1 MSKALRDIL
10 EQAPVIVSAPCRV
23 DMGGTLDIDTFRF
36 PLRHFSPCTFNI
48 ALNLRT
54 RVCLLPYQAGRVKV
68 SSKGFKPAAYPFDQA
83 PFDHPLGLM
92 FAIAAY
98 FRAEGVHIVIESS
111 SPPRSALGGSSAAAV
126 SLVAAFL
133 TVTEKKPITHSYRH
147 RIALLAHTL
156 EEIAAGV
163 PCGRQDQLAAVY
175 GGVNAW
181 HWQSNIG
188 GPIYRKKIV
197 IQRQFHNSLAQHM
210 LLAYCG
216 IPHQSKDINS
226 LWVKQFLS
234 AQHRQQWIEVVLTTQ
249 KFVDAMGRKNYKE
262 AAAAMNKEV
271 SIRCQMTPGV
281 LDKMGQDLVAS
292 AVQNN
297 CGARF
302 TGAGGGGCIWALGE
316 MDDIY
321 RLKPVWQELLAGKK
335 GAGLLDVSIDSE
347 GLKTSRR

>member
-1 MSKALRDIL
+1 MPNTLRDII
-10 EQAPVIVSAPCRV
+10 EQEPVIVSAPCRV
-23 DMGGTLDIDTFRF
+23 DMGGTLDIDTFRL
-36 PLRHFSPCTFNI
+36 PLHRFSPCTFNI

-54 RVCLLPYQAGRVKV
+54 RVSLLPYRAGMVKV
-68 SSKGFKPAAYPFDQA
+68 SSKGFKAAVYPFDRA

-98 FRAEGVHIVIESS
+98 FNAEGVHILIESS

-126 SLVAAFL
+126 ALVTAFL
-133 TVTEKKPITHSYRH
+133 KVTENKPLTHYYRQK
-147 RIALLAHTL
+147 IALLAHTL
-156 EEIAAGV
+156 EEIVAGV

-188 GPIYRKKIV
+188 GSIYRKKIV
-197 IQRQFHNSLAQHM
+197 VRRKYHNSLAQHM

-216 IPHQSKDINS
+216 IPHHSKNINS

-234 AQHRQQWIEVVLTTQ
+234 AQYREQWIEIVSKTK
-249 KFVDAMGRKNYKE
+249 KFVDAISRRNYKE

-271 SIRCQMTPGV
+271 AIRRQMTPDV
-281 LDKMGQDLVAS
+281 LDNMGQELVAS
-292 AVQNN
+292 AVQHN

-302 TGAGGGGCIWALGE
+302 TGAGGGGCIWALGQT
-316 MDDIY
+316 DNIN
-321 RLKPVWQELLAGKK
+321 RLVPVWQDLLADRK
-335 GAGLLDVSIDSE
+335 GAGLLDVSIDAE
-347 GLKTSRR
+347 GLKA